1 MSTFQIVILAIFIF
15 FLLFAVLVFAGVIPF
30 FGGAPSGVAGTV
42 TMWGTV
48 SNSFLDEALIA
59 LNKVNEDT
67 FAIAYVE
74 KRKESFDRELVE
86 ALASGR
92 GPDMILLPD
101 DLIVRHAD
109 KIFPIPLESFSIR
122 KFRDTFIEEGELY
135 LTNVGILAMPF
146 SVDPMVLFWNR
157 DMFNSASIARPPSS
171 WDQFLT
177 LAAILTQKDQ
187 ALTIHKSAI
196 ALGEFGNIT
205 HAKDVLSMLIL
216 QAGDPIV
223 ERAEAGLVS
232 ILGERHDLVTPPAES
247 ALRFFTEFSNPAK
260 TTYSWNR
267 SLPESKDFFI
277 ANDLASYIGFA
288 SEIGEIRARSPHLNF
303 DIAPMP
309 QPREVARVKTLGR
322 MTGIAVLKSSRNPV
336 TAFYA
341 ASILTGQE
349 FLQAFVVES
358 GLPSVR
364 RDILS
369 IKNPG
374 PFGDT
379 LNASA
384 LMATG
389 WLDPS
394 PGDSEGVFRTMV
406 ETVLSGKEKMSE
418 AVGRAN
424 GELGNLLKMQ

>member
-1 MSTFQIVILAIFIF
+1 MSTFQIIILSVFLF
-15 FLLFAVLVFAGVIPF
+15 FLFFAVLVFAGVIPF

-48 SNSFLDEALIA
+48 PESFLDDGLLA
-59 LNKVNEDT
+59 LNKVNEGSFSIT
-67 FAIAYVE
+67 YVE
-74 KRKESFDRELVE
+74 KRKEGFDRDLVE

-92 GPDMILLPD
+92 GPDMILLPEN
-101 DLIVRHAD
+101 LIVRHSD
-109 KIFPIPLESFSIR
+109 KVFPLPLESFSIR

-135 LTNVGILAMPF
+135 LTNSGILALPF

-157 DMFNSASIARPPSS
+157 DIFNSASVSVPPNS

-177 LAAILTQKDQ
+177 LAPRLTQKDQ

-196 ALGEFGNIT
+196 ALGEFGNVT
-205 HAKDVLSMLIL
+205 HAKDVLAMLML
-216 QAGDPIV
+216 QAGDSIV
-223 ERAEAGLVS
+223 ERGDEGLAA
-232 ILGERHDLVTPPAES
+232 ILGEQRGLITPPAES

-267 SLPESKDFFI
+267 SLPDSKDFFI
-277 ANDLASYIGFA
+277 ANDLAAYIGFA

-303 DIAPMP
+303 DITSMP
-309 QPREVARVKTLGR
+309 QPREVLRAGTLGR
-322 MTGIAVLKSSRNPV
+322 MMGIAVLKTSQNIG

-341 ASILTGQE
+341 SSILTGPE
-349 FLQAFVVES
+349 FLQAFAIES

-374 PFGDT
+374 PFGDV

-384 LMATG
+384 LMAHG

-394 PGDSEGVFRTMV
+394 PEASVSIFRTMV
-406 ETVLSGKEKMSE
+406 DAVVSGKEKMSQ
-418 AVGRAN
+418 AVARAN
-424 GELGNLLKMQ
+424 GELGNLLKAQ